1 MCFSASTLS
10 DDGIS
15 DIGRAARLG
24 QKLPGMA
31 DVYEHLTPEM
41 KERTLN
47 VLQARW
53 ESAISQLTDAER
65 HKLIAIVPPRL
76 RAALTQRDGQD
87 GGVETGGSA
96 QSKLISKISP

>member
-1 MCFSASTLS
+1 MLVGFTFHERRHTHRTWLS

-41 KERTLN
+41 KRRTLKA
-47 VLQARW
+47 LQARW
-53 ESAISQLTDAER
+53 EASVAHSASNR
-65 HKLIAIVPPRL
+65 
-76 RAALTQRDGQD
+76 
-87 GGVETGGSA
+87 
-96 QSKLISKISP
+96 